1 MINLYILNTNKIKGK
16 TNDFILEGFIM
27 RKKPFNINGQSIS
40 KVNITNKKIS
50 KPIVKKLV
58 FKKYDKLL
66 DKIFNLFLDS
76 DSEDG
81 DNYTKIMDEIEKFRL
96 LIKLNYRHFLN
107 RKDLEMMGS
116 SLKSLQQ
123 EAIKNL
129 LILGNV
135 NVIGHNVH
143 RGR

>member
-58 FKKYDKLL
+58 FKKYGKLL
-66 DKIFNLFLDS
+66 DKIFDLFLDS

>member
-1 MINLYILNTNKIKGK
+1 MYFTELFIIIGFVVAIYLY
-16 TNDFILEGFIM
+16 
-27 RKKPFNINGQSIS
+27 R
-40 KVNITNKKIS
+40 
-50 KPIVKKLV
+50 
-58 FKKYDKLL
+58 
-66 DKIFNLFLDS
+66 
-76 DSEDG
+76 
-81 DNYTKIMDEIEKFRL
+81 NYKF
-96 LIKLNYRHFLN
+96 LNYRHFLN